1 MAPFS
6 YDAASD
12 PAYQAYKKQYA
23 REGRRATENT
33 LGQYAAMTGG
43 VPSTAAV
50 TAAQQAGDYYAAQMS
65 DKLPELYDL
74 AYAMYKGEGERL
86 YKQLAA
92 LRSAGS
98 DELDRYL
105 AALDV
110 QNDERD
116 YADAQERLARERA
129 AEAAGYGDWSGL
141 EALGVKVDER
151 LKNQPALTL
160 AQVNAAIKEGNL
172 APKVLEAWEYYY
184 GAPYAAAEPTPA
196 GYVPPEEPA
205 PRSDAPDP
213 DAGTDLPVDQSSV
226 LALGYGP
233 ISAERL
239 SELIAEGAVESYES
253 DGLLR
258 FRRTGAAA
266 PALRARFTDRFAERF
281 G

>member
-1 MAPFS
+1 MASKTNDDEKQLRFSGTHSNVRRGPDAPAGEAPSAGGSYWDRLYMTDRELRDNDSVRSAAQRGEITWDDAHSYVQNVRKKYGYSGGDDGSQYIPLAAVPALPDSYGAAYRETLKRYTDMAPFS

-23 REGRRATENT
+23 REGARSSENT

-92 LRSAGS
+92 LRNAGS

-105 AALDV
+105 AALDI

-116 YADAQERLARERA
+116 YADALERQAYERG
-129 AEAAGYGDWSGL
+129 EAADAKAWKPWASGWTS
-141 EALGVKVDER
+141 ASKIR
-151 LKNQPALTL
+151 
-160 AQVNAAIKEGNL
+160 
-172 APKVLEAWEYYY
+172 
-184 GAPYAAAEPTPA
+184 PT
-196 GYVPPEEPA
+196 
-205 PRSDAPDP
+205 
-213 DAGTDLPVDQSSV
+213 
-226 LALGYGP
+226 
-233 ISAERL
+233 
-239 SELIAEGAVESYES
+239 
-253 DGLLR
+253 
-258 FRRTGAAA
+258 
-266 PALRARFTDRFAERF
+266 
-281 G
+281 